1 MINNSLNFK
10 KILPHLIT
18 VGIFVSI
25 SLIYFSPVLEGKV
38 VNMKDIIQFKGMSQ
52 ESKEYREANNGEQTL
67 WTGSSFSGMP
77 IYQTG
82 MKSDNNLVKY
92 IDKFIKLGLP
102 RPADMLFLH
111 L

>member
-1 MINNSLNFK
+1 
-10 KILPHLIT
+10 
-18 VGIFVSI
+18 
-25 SLIYFSPVLEGKV
+25 
-38 VNMKDIIQFKGMSQ
+38 MKDIQFKGMSQ

-67 WTGSSFSGMP
+67 LTGSSFSGMP

-102 RPADMLFLH
+102 RLSRYLISSSFRFLH
-111 L
+111 IVDILKS

>member
-1 MINNSLNFK
+1 
-10 KILPHLIT
+10 
-18 VGIFVSI
+18 
-25 SLIYFSPVLEGKV
+25 
-38 VNMKDIIQFKGMSQ
+38 MKDIIQFKGMSQ

-92 IDKFIKLGLP
+92 IDKFIKLGFCT
-102 RPADMLFLH
+102 RPEYLISSSFGLLHIVDMLKS
-111 L
+111 